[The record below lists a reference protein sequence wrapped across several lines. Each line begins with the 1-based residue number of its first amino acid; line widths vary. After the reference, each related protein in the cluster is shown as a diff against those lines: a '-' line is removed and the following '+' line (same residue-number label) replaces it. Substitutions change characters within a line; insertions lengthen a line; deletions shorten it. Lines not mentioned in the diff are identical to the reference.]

1 MSANPYNPV
10 SQIPMMGRKWSLTIQ
25 PPPNVGGT
33 EYVFNGLSN
42 IPEPMRIVFEVNI
55 VGFLDNATG
64 IWTARID
71 LYNLKKDDAVA
82 ILAYGQGALV
92 TLAAGYQ
99 EQSSPFGIIFEGEI
113 YEVIYERPD
122 VYDSKVS
129 LVCFTGLG
137 EILQNYCVLKGD
149 PQMTQ
154 AALIAKMASGA
165 KTPIKLDPNL
175 SSTMS
180 SIVPKGNIPGL
191 NTQMPRAR
199 AIFGDP
205 MKTISRMVTASSL
218 LSWYSPWGLGI
229 TPLSQD
235 PNNQVTITY
244 TSTTG
249 ILGVPQQ
256 TQNGVNFVVALDPR
270 LRVSTNPP
278 MLVNIANS
286 IIRRL
291 QQAPNGYRAIL
302 TTDAGIY
309 SEGTYQVN
317 GLQFRGDSRG
327 NQWETEIVGLTTI
340 GGKVAMIDDSNTPDV
355 TYDPRSTTIGQ

>member
-1 MSANPYNPV
+1 MGQHCDMSANPYNPV
-10 SQIPMMGRKWSLTIQ
+10 SQIPMMGRKWSLMIQ

-33 EYVFNGLSN
+33 EYVFSGLGN
-42 IPEPMRIVFEVNI
+42 IPEPMRIVFEVSLS
-55 VGFLDNATG
+55 GYLDNSSG

-71 LYNLKKDDAVA
+71 LYNLSTDDAVA

-129 LVCFTGLG
+129 LMCFTGIG
-137 EILQNYCVLKGD
+137 EILQNYCVLRGD

-154 AALIAKMASGA
+154 AGLIAKMAAGA
-165 KTPIKLDPNL
+165 QNPITLDPNL

-180 SIVPKGNIPGL
+180 SVVHKNNIPGL

-199 AIFGDP
+199 AVFGDP
-205 MKTISRMVTASSL
+205 MKVVSRMVTASSL
-218 LSWYSPWGLGI
+218 LSWYSPSGLGI
-229 TPLSQD
+229 STLSQD

-249 ILGVPQQ
+249 IFGVPQQ

-270 LRVSTNPP
+270 LRVSVNPP
-278 MLVNIANS
+278 MLVNISSS

-291 QQAPNGYRAIL
+291 QQDPQGYRAIL
-302 TTDAGIY
+302 DSA
-309 SEGTYQVN
+309 GTYQVN

-327 NQWETEIVGLTTI
+327 NQWETEITGLTSI
-340 GGKVAMIDDSNTPDV
+340 GGKVAMIDEALTPDV